1 MDFQALFEGAP
12 GLYLV
17 LDPQLR
23 IQAATD
29 AYLRTTGTR
38 REQLLGRYVFDA
50 FPDNPDDPGATGT
63 ANLRASLAR
72 VLALRKPDTMAVQK
86 WDLDYGSG
94 FETRYWSLRNSPVL
108 GTDGLVR
115 YIVNQVE
122 DVTEFVTLQRHGDER
137 TQRMQAEILRR
148 TQELQEVNQALR
160 DANNAKNDFLSRVS
174 HELRTPLNAIL
185 GFSELLSL
193 CNSS

>member
-1 MDFQALFEGAP
+1 MDFQALFEAAP

-63 ANLRASLAR
+63 ANLRASLER

-94 FETRYWSLRNSPVL
+94 FETRYWSCATAQFSAPMDWCATSSTRLRMSP
-108 GTDGLVR
+108 
-115 YIVNQVE
+115 
-122 DVTEFVTLQRHGDER
+122 
-137 TQRMQAEILRR
+137 
-148 TQELQEVNQALR
+148 
-160 DANNAKNDFLSRVS
+160 
-174 HELRTPLNAIL
+174 
-185 GFSELLSL
+185 
-193 CNSS
+193 SS